1 MNRSIFSAIIT
12 AIFLAGCNYTS
23 NRKTAVVSLQKLPSF
38 VQDTLRKLPV
48 DKYGCYPD
56 LIDFTSKFHYRST
69 TIGPWQHSQILT
81 DSINQVSYSFSY
93 DTPRPFI
100 VTSTFIA
107 FPINYV
113 NSLKVFESDTLSFR
127 VVYIEKR
134 K

>member
-1 MNRSIFSAIIT
+1 MNKNTFFVIII
-12 AIFLAGCNYTS
+12 AIFLFAGCSYVN
-23 NRKTAVVSLQKLPSF
+23 NRKMAVLSLQELPIF
-38 VQDTLRKLPV
+38 VQDTLRKLSI

-56 LIDFTSKFHYRST
+56 LIDFTNKFHYRST
-69 TIGPWQHSQILT
+69 TIEPWQHSQILT

-113 NSLKVFESDTLSFR
+113 NSPEIFKLDTLSFR
-127 VVYIEKR
+127 IVYIE
-134 K
+134 

>member
-1 MNRSIFSAIIT
+1 MNKNTFFVIII
-12 AIFLAGCNYTS
+12 AIFLFAGCSYVN
-23 NRKTAVVSLQKLPSF
+23 NRKMAVLSLQELPIF
-38 VQDTLRKLPV
+38 IQDTLRKLPI

-56 LIDFTSKFHYRST
+56 LIDFTNKFHYRST

-81 DSINQVSYSFSY
+81 DSINQGSYSFSY

-113 NSLKVFESDTLSFR
+113 NSPKIFKLDTLSFR
-127 VVYIEKR
+127 IVYIE
-134 K
+134 